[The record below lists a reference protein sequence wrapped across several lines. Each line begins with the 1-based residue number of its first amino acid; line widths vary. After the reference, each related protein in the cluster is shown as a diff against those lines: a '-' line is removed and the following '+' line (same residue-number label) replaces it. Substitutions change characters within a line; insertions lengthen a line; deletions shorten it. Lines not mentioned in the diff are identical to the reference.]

1 MCAADGK
8 FPLIVPSHLAISLG
22 YRFRLFTGATDI
34 SSSLHPGL
42 SPGFF
47 LPVALRTMPGM
58 TPPRSAFAAVQ
69 VFLEKEGARAPD
81 FSACLILVPH
91 HHAARD
97 VRAALRQALPE
108 PHFLPP
114 RLLTL
119 PEFAATCTV
128 SWQADADSKRLAE
141 LHGFLA
147 RTGHV
152 PPAGLWQAAR
162 ELQTLLHEFD
172 MNDADFAVERLSAG
186 RAGNP
191 FLELEAGLTLAVW
204 EAFRSSSPGRL
215 RVYAQRLQHLASQ
228 ADSNLY
234 CYGLMGLSR
243 VESAF
248 LEAWQCRFPVHL
260 LPDPAPYRERAA
272 LLRAVW
278 RETAPDLAER
288 ARAFGAT
295 CPQPP
300 FPEGPL
306 VHAASSFEEAARV
319 AEHTLLN
326 WLAQGRRQI
335 AVVALDRLL
344 ARRLRALLE
353 RRQILLQDETG
364 WAFSTSAV
372 SHVLERWLSVAQG
385 RIWHQELLD
394 LCKSP
399 FLFADL
405 QASRAQLVHALETVL
420 RRQRPPPDLA
430 GYAALLEA
438 AGCDEVLPLIRRLQV
453 ARAAFHATRLTLV
466 EWSRHLQDS
475 LVILG
480 AQDALSADPVG
491 RQLLELLARLTDE
504 VTDLGWRFSFHDW
517 RRWILLHL
525 EQSTFFD
532 TAVESPIR
540 LTHLAAAHHRDLE
553 GALILGA
560 GGAHLPGGQK
570 SGLFSRAVMRQLGM
584 CDATD
589 RAHDTQNLLMDML
602 GRSEAVAFVW
612 QSETAGAPAPLSPWL
627 VHLDAFMQAAWAT
640 SGICPLP
647 MPAPVPVPLS
657 LRADA
662 APVLAVPPL
671 RQSVSA
677 WQSLVA
683 CPYQYFARHVLG
695 LNEPDEVEEAFD
707 KAGYGRLV
715 HVILAQFHLCHPRL
729 AEQAHAHWQ
738 AVLTT
743 LSEAVFADVER
754 GDYQAMAWRLRW
766 MRHVPDYVTWAM
778 AREAEGWRFA
788 SAETKLEKSLAWSAT
803 GEITL
808 YGRADRLDHRP
819 GGLGEPGERAVL
831 DYKTQARSTLKAKLE
846 AAGEDVQLAAYAWL
860 SGASAA
866 GFVSMDADRVAYL
879 GAAEGEAL
887 EQAAQQE
894 AERIAQTMRAMA
906 AGEPLRA
913 HGAPQTCSWCEMQG
927 LCRRAHQHE
936 VS

>member
-1 MCAADGK
+1 M
-8 FPLIVPSHLAISLG
+8 
-22 YRFRLFTGATDI
+22 
-34 SSSLHPGL
+34 
-42 SPGFF
+42 
-47 LPVALRTMPGM
+47 
-58 TPPRSAFAAVQ
+58 Q
-69 VFLEKEGARAPD
+69 VFLEKEGARTPD

-97 VRAALRQALPE
+97 VRTALRQVLPVS
-108 PHFLPP
+108 HFLPP

-119 PEFAATCTV
+119 PEFAATCAV
-128 SWQADADSKRLAE
+128 SWPSDADSKRLAE

-162 ELQTLLHEFD
+162 ELQTLLHELD
-172 MNDADFAVERLSAG
+172 MNDADTVGEHLSAC
-186 RAGNP
+186 RVSNP

-228 ADSNLY
+228 AGSALY

-243 VESAF
+243 VENAF
-248 LEAWQCRFPVHL
+248 FEAWQRSFPVHV
-260 LPDPAPYRERAA
+260 LPDPPPYPERAA
-272 LLRAVW
+272 LLQTVW

-288 ARAFGAT
+288 ARCFSVT

-300 FPEGPL
+300 FQEFPL
-306 VHAASSFEEAARV
+306 IRAASSLEEAARV

-335 AVVALDRLL
+335 AVIALDRLL

-353 RRQILLQDETG
+353 RRQILVQDETG

-385 RIWHQELLD
+385 RIWHKELLD

-405 QASRAQLVHALETVL
+405 QASRAQRVHALETLL

-430 GYAALLEA
+430 GYVTLLEA
-438 AGCDEVLPLIRRLQV
+438 AGCQDVLPLIQRLQS
-453 ARAAFHATRLTLV
+453 ARAVFNTNRLTLA
-466 EWSRHLQDS
+466 EWNRNLLTS
-475 LVILG
+475 LALLG
-480 AQDALSADPVG
+480 AQDALMADPVG
-491 RQLLELLARLTDE
+491 RQLLDLLTRLADE
-504 VTDLGWRFSFHDW
+504 VADLGWRFSFHDW
-517 RRWILLHL
+517 RRWLLLHL

-532 TAVESPIR
+532 VAVESPIR

-553 GALILGA
+553 GVLVLGA
-560 GGAHLPGGQK
+560 GMAHLPGGQK
-570 SGLFSRAVMRQLGM
+570 SGLFNHAVMRQLGVR
-584 CDATD
+584 DAPAK
-589 RAHDTQNLLMDML
+589 AHDTQCLLMDML
-602 GRSEAVAFVW
+602 GRSEVAAFIW
-612 QSETAGAPAPLSPWL
+612 QSESDGAPAPLSPWL
-627 VHLDAFMQAAWAT
+627 VHLDAFTRAAWKT
-640 SGICPLP
+640 SSICPMP
-647 MPAPVPVPLS
+647 MPAPVPMPMPLRS
-657 LRADA
+657 DA

-695 LNEPDEVEEAFD
+695 LNEPDEVEEEFD

-738 AVLTT
+738 ARLMA
-743 LSEAVFADVER
+743 LSEAVFAEVEQR
-754 GDYQAMAWRLRW
+754 DYQAMAWRLRW
-766 MRHVPDYVTWAM
+766 MRQAPAYVTWAM
-778 AREAEGWRFA
+778 AREAEGWCFV
-788 SAETKLEKSLAWSAT
+788 SAETKLEKSIPWSAT
-803 GEITL
+803 DEITL
-808 YGRADRLDHRP
+808 YGRADRLDRRLN
-819 GGLGEPGERAVL
+819 GSGILGEWAVL
-831 DYKTQARSTLKAKLE
+831 DYKTQARSTLKAKLD

-860 SGASAA
+860 SGAGAA
-866 GFVSMDADRVAYL
+866 GFVSVDADAVAYL
-879 GAAEGEAL
+879 GTVEGEAL
-887 EQAAQQE
+887 QQSARQE
-894 AERIAQTMRAMA
+894 AARIAQTMRAIA

-913 HGAPQTCSWCEMQG
+913 HGAPQTCAWCEMQG
-927 LCRRAHQHE
+927 LCRRAHQQGR
-936 VS
+936 V